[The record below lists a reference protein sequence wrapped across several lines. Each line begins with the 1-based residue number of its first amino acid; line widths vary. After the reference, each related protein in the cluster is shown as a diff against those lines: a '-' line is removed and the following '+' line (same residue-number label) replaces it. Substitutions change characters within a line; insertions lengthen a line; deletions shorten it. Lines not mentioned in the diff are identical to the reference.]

1 MNGNRRVDDI
11 HARLTLSP
19 LAALASLPQT
29 QGRAPAKNGMVAP
42 LSGFGEGSGVGFMA
56 RILLGIALLL
66 MVIAALPALAQE
78 GDVTADEVNAIA
90 KGLYCP
96 VCPNETLDACQTQAC
111 VQWRAEIRDQ
121 LEEGQTPDQVVA
133 NFVDRY
139 GDRVVPIPQDPTLR
153 TLSLITP
160 YIIALAALVAGVAT
174 FMRWRM
180 AHSRQVIDDTPTD
193 TPAKDD
199 PYRSLMERDLSE

>member
-1 MNGNRRVDDI
+1 M
-11 HARLTLSP
+11 
-19 LAALASLPQT
+19 
-29 QGRAPAKNGMVAP
+29 KNHGMFAP
-42 LSGFGEGSGVGFMA
+42 LSGFGEGSGVGLV
-56 RILLGIALLL
+56 RLLFGIALLL
-66 MVIAALPALAQE
+66 MLIAALPALAQE
-78 GDVTADEVNAIA
+78 GGVTADEVNAIA

-133 NFVDRY
+133 NFVERY

-160 YIIALAALVAGVAT
+160 YIIALVALIAGAAT
-174 FMRWRM
+174 FLRWR
-180 AHSRQVIDDTPTD
+180 AASPKAVADNTPPD

-199 PYRSLMERDLSE
+199 PYRSMLERDLSE